1 MNQAATMPLPDEDD
15 SGDEG
20 APMAQASAQGK
31 KSSSD
36 RLEAIVALQQF
47 SGQWEGTEEL
57 LTLLGLDKQAVAA
70 KIKDLG
76 LMDKGDDVIATALV
90 LAYLQTQLGE
100 RKDEW
105 EMMAEKAKLWLKDQ
119 GVDFDAL
126 L

>member
-1 MNQAATMPLPDEDD
+1 
-15 SGDEG
+15 
-20 APMAQASAQGK
+20 MAQASAQGK